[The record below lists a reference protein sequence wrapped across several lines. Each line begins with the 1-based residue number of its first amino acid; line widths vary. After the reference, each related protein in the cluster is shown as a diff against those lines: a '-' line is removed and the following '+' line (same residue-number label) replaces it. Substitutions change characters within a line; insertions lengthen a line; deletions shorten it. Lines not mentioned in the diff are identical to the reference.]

1 MSQIITVQSHSP
13 PVMPPIRPAPAAWTA
28 PTYVE
33 ISPLLVRQ
41 MTGIGRFVARL
52 VEALSRLTPLR
63 LINTIQGAHADNMR
77 LSNALP
83 CGQEIIVPRGSL
95 PPADGDVFRWARRV
109 IHGPRRAHDFE
120 LARRSAAIYTMLRP
134 PERHFRRE
142 MAILYDFTPLVL
154 PWAHV
159 EETKVQF
166 GRLFCESALACDHMI
181 AISHATKQDAAWMCA
196 APNERVVVGY
206 PGPSLC
212 VNSHCS
218 QSPVTKRK
226 DVLLVVSA
234 LEPRKN
240 GMFLLDWFLNTPAL
254 APQCELWW
262 VGPKGWFCQKLLDKR
277 RRNQGRKVLFL
288 GMVSDEALCSLY
300 RQATMSVYPSLY
312 EGFGFPV
319 LDSLRH
325 GTPVLCGYNSS
336 LQEFAGSGVHYFD
349 SCDPLSLDQ
358 ACAGLLAGRQQ
369 PLERRDLDSVFSW
382 DVLAQKIVRL
392 CA

>member
-1 MSQIITVQSHSP
+1 MSQGTITTMLNSARRETPRLASAGWST
-13 PVMPPIRPAPAAWTA
+13 PI
-28 PTYVE
+28 YME
-33 ISPLLVRQ
+33 ISPLLVSQ

-52 VEALSRLTPLR
+52 VEALSRLRPLR
-63 LINTIQGAHADNMR
+63 LINTIQGDLADNMR

-95 PPADGDVFRWARRV
+95 PPADGDVFRWARKV
-109 IHGPRRAHDFE
+109 IHGPRRAHDHE
-120 LARRSAAIYTMLRP
+120 LARRSPAIYTMLRP
-134 PERHFRRE
+134 RERHFRHE

-159 EETKVQF
+159 DETKVEF
-166 GRLFCESALACDHMI
+166 GKLFCEGALSCDHMI
-181 AISHATKQDAAWMCA
+181 AISQATKQDAAWMCT
-196 APNERVVVGY
+196 APNDRVVVGY

-212 VNSHCS
+212 VSNHCS
-218 QSPVTKRK
+218 REAVTRRN

-254 APQCELWW
+254 TPQCELWW
-262 VGPKGWFCQKLLDKR
+262 VGPQGWFFHKLLNKR
-277 RRNQGRKVLFL
+277 RRQQGRQVNFL
-288 GMVSDEALCSLY
+288 GMVSDERLCSLY

-336 LQEFAGSGVHYFD
+336 LQEFVGPGVHYFD
-349 SCDPLSLDQ
+349 SCDARSLDR
-358 ACAGLLAGRQQ
+358 ACAELLAGRQR
-369 PLERRDLDSVFSW
+369 PLERDDLDTVFSW
-382 DVLAQKIVRL
+382 DVLAQKIVSL

>member
-1 MSQIITVQSHSP
+1 MSQITLVRST
-13 PVMPPIRPAPAAWTA
+13 PAPTDRVTEPVATAWTT

-63 LINTIQGAHADNMR
+63 LVNTIQGEHAENMR

-95 PPADGDVFRWARRV
+95 PPADGDVFRWARKV
-109 IHGPRRAHDFE
+109 IHGPRKAHDIE
-120 LARRSAAIYTMLRP
+120 LARRSAAVYTMLRP
-134 PERHFRRE
+134 RERHFRRE
-142 MAILYDFTPLVL
+142 TAILYDFTPLVL

-181 AISHATKQDAAWMCA
+181 AISQATKQDAAWMCTA
-196 APNERVVVGY
+196 SNDRVIVGY

-212 VNSHCS
+212 VHRHCS
-218 QSPVTKRK
+218 QESVARRK

-240 GMFLLDWFLNTPAL
+240 GMFLLDWFLNTSAL
-254 APQCELWW
+254 SRECELWW
-262 VGPKGWFCQKLLDKR
+262 VGPQGWLFHKLLNKR
-277 RRNQGRKVLFL
+277 RRQQGRKVHFL
-288 GMVSDEALCSLY
+288 GMVSDHSLCKLY

-325 GTPVLCGYNSS
+325 GTPVLCGFNSS
-336 LQEFAGSGVHYFD
+336 LQEFVGPGVYYFD

-358 ACAGLLAGRQQ
+358 ACSELMAGRQRT
-369 PLERRDLDSVFSW
+369 LERRDLDSVFSW
-382 DVLAQKIVRL
+382 DLLAQKIVRL

>member
-1 MSQIITVQSHSP
+1 
-13 PVMPPIRPAPAAWTA
+13 
-28 PTYVE
+28 
-33 ISPLLVRQ
+33 
-41 MTGIGRFVARL
+41 
-52 VEALSRLTPLR
+52 
-63 LINTIQGAHADNMR
+63 MR
-77 LSNALP
+77 LSNVLP

-95 PPADGDVFRWARRV
+95 PPADGDVFRWARKV
-109 IHGPRRAHDFE
+109 IHGRRRAHDVE
-120 LARRSAAIYTMLRP
+120 LAKRSAAIYTMLRP

-166 GRLFCESALACDHMI
+166 GRLFCGTAPACDHMI
-181 AISHATKQDAAWMCA
+181 AISRSTKQDAAWMCT
-196 APNERVVVGY
+196 APNDRVVVGY

-218 QSPVTKRK
+218 HQPATRRK

-240 GMFLLDWFLNTPAL
+240 GKFLLDWFLNTQAL
-254 APQCELWW
+254 SPQFELWW
-262 VGPKGWFCQKLLDKR
+262 VGPQGWFFQKLLKTR
-277 RRNQGRKVLFL
+277 RRNQGRKIHFL

-300 RQATMSVYPSLY
+300 RRATMSIYPSLY

-325 GTPVLCGYNSS
+325 ETPVLCGFNSS
-336 LQEFAGSGVHYFD
+336 LQEFVGPGVFFFD
-349 SCDPLSLDQ
+349 SCDPRSLDK
-358 ACAGLLAGRQQ
+358 AASEALASRQ
-369 PLERRDLDSVFSW
+369 PVERGDLDDVFSW
-382 DVLAQKIVRL
+382 DVLAHKIVSL